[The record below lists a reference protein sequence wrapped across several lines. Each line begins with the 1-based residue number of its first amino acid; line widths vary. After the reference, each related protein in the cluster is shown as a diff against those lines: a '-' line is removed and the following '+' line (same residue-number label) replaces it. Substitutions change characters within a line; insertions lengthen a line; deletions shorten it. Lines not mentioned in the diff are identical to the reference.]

1 MIDAIDQIIIDIKSG
16 SINEAKEK
24 ILKLEQDAYKRGFLF
39 LYISKLLN
47 NEELPKEAKNQS

>member
-24 ILKLEQDAYKRGFLF
+24 ILKLEQDAYKRGFIDKGIEGLT
-39 LYISKLLN
+39 
-47 NEELPKEAKNQS
+47 E

>member
-24 ILKLEQDAYKRGFLF
+24 ILKLEQDAYKRGFINKGIEDLT
-39 LYISKLLN
+39 
-47 NEELPKEAKNQS
+47 E

>member
-24 ILKLEQDAYKRGFLF
+24 ILKLEQDAYKRGFIDKGIEDLT
-39 LYISKLLN
+39 K
-47 NEELPKEAKNQS
+47 

>member
-24 ILKLEQDAYKRGFLF
+24 ILKLEQDAYKRGFIDKGIEDLT
-39 LYISKLLN
+39 
-47 NEELPKEAKNQS
+47 E